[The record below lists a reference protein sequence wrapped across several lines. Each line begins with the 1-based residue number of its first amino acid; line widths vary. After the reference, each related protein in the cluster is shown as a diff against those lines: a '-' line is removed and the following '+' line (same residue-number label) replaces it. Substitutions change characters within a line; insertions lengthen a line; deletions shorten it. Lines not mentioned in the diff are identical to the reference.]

1 MFRRW
6 LKRIAIVAGIALGV
20 VVVAAVGG
28 GVWLNHELNESLPVL
43 DGEVRLAGLSAPVTV
58 ERDDLGVPTV
68 RGASRTDV
76 ARATGF
82 LHAQE
87 RFFQMDL
94 MRRRAAGE
102 LAELVGPAVLA
113 EDRRNRLH
121 RFRAVARANVASV
134 EEKTLA
140 LLEAYN
146 AGVNAGLAALDAP
159 PPEYL
164 ALRTEPQ
171 PWAIE
176 DTTLVVL
183 AMYLELQDHRGRR
196 ESNLG
201 LVADLLPRELFEF
214 LTTPG
219 TQWDAPIVGESFTT
233 PPVPPAEVFDLRAT
247 SQDETPAQTGEPPAI
262 AGSNGWAVAGA
273 HTDDGGAL
281 LANDIHLPLS
291 VPNIW
296 YRMSLV
302 WADPGGNDHR
312 VTGVTLAGAP
322 VIIVGSNGH
331 VAWGFTNSQIDFS
344 DLVLLE
350 SEPDDEDTYATPDGP
365 RRIEHIEERIR
376 VKGGDDERLD
386 VEETLWGPV
395 IDRDHRGRRR
405 VLRWIAHD
413 VESSNFGLLRMELA
427 RDVDEALEIAALT
440 RIPTQNCQIA
450 DRQGR
455 IAWTLMGPLPRR
467 TGFDGS
473 TPRSWAGGDVGWDG
487 YLTPEEYPR
496 VVDPPAGRVW
506 SANNRVV
513 GGDMLARIGDGG
525 FVLGARARQVRD
537 DLMALARANER
548 DMLNVQLDDRALFL
562 ERWRE
567 LLLETL
573 SPEAVAGDARRR
585 ELRRLVEET
594 WTGRASIDSVG
605 FRMVR
610 TFRLY
615 LAEQVIGSITSIC
628 KEADDRFSYWSLF
641 QLEGPLWRLVT
652 ERPLHLLDPRFE
664 SWDAQLL
671 SAVDAVLERFAEEDG
686 PLAQQ
691 TWGDRNTVLVRHPL
705 SLAVPQLSRWLD
717 VPPRPLPGAG
727 HMPRVQNVRFGASM
741 RMAVTPGR
749 EAEGLFHMP
758 GGQSGHPRSPYY
770 RAGHDAW
777 ADGKPMPFLPGPTVH
792 RLTLVGD

>member
-6 LKRIAIVAGIALGV
+6 LKRIAVVAGIVLGLG
-20 VVVAAVGG
+20 VAAVVVGG
-28 GVWLNHELNESLPVL
+28 LWLNHELNESLAVL
-43 DGEVRLAGLSAPVTV
+43 VGDVRLAGLSAPVTV

-68 RGASRTDV
+68 RGANRIDV

-82 LHAQE
+82 LHAQD

-94 MRRRAAGE
+94 LRRRAAGE

-121 RFRAVARANVASV
+121 RFRAVAQANVATV
-134 EEKTLA
+134 EGETRA
-140 LLEAYN
+140 LLEAYA
-146 AGVNAGLAALDAP
+146 AGVNAGLTALETP

-164 ALRTEPQ
+164 ALRTEPK

-183 AMYLELQDHRGRR
+183 AMYMELQDHRGRR

-201 LVADLLPRELFEF
+201 LIADLLPRDLFEF

-219 TQWDAPIVGESFTT
+219 TEWDAPIVGEPFAT
-233 PPVPPAEVFDLRAT
+233 PPIPPAEVFDLRAI
-247 SQDETPAQTGEPPAI
+247 SKDDAPAQAGQPPPY
-262 AGSNGWAVAGA
+262 AGSNGWAVAGV

-281 LANDIHLPLS
+281 LANDIHLPHSL
-291 VPNIW
+291 PNIW

-302 WADPGGNDHR
+302 WPGPEGKDHR
-312 VTGVTLAGAP
+312 VTGATLPGAP

-331 VAWGFTNSQIDFS
+331 VAWGFTNSQVDFS
-344 DLVLLE
+344 DLVVLE
-350 SEPDDEDTYATPDGP
+350 SDPEDDDTYATSDGP
-365 RRIEHIEERIR
+365 RKIEHVEERIR
-376 VKGGDDERLD
+376 VKGGDDELLD
-386 VEETLWGPV
+386 VEQTVWGPV

-413 VESSNFGLLRMELA
+413 VEGTNFGLLRMELA
-427 RDVDEALEIAALT
+427 RDVDEALEIAAHT

-450 DRQGR
+450 DRDGR

-467 TGFDGS
+467 IGFDGA

-487 YLTPEEYPR
+487 YLSPAEYPR
-496 VVDPPAGRVW
+496 VVDPPSGRVW
-506 SANNRVV
+506 SGNNRVV
-513 GGDMLARIGDGG
+513 SGDMLARIGDGG

-537 DLMALARANER
+537 DLMAIARASER
-548 DMLNVQLDDRALFL
+548 DMLDVQLDDRALFL

-573 SPEAVAGDARRR
+573 SSGAVAGDSRRG

-605 FRMVR
+605 FHMVR
-610 TFRLY
+610 AFRLY
-615 LAEQVIGSITSIC
+615 LTEQVIGSITSVC

-641 QLEGPLWRLVT
+641 QLEGPLWKLVT
-652 ERPLHLLDPRFE
+652 ERPAHLLDPRFE
-664 SWDAQLL
+664 SWDEQLL
-671 SAVDAVLERFAEEDG
+671 SAVDAVLDRFADEDG
-686 PLAQQ
+686 SLAQQ
-691 TWGDRNTVLVRHPL
+691 TWGNRNTVLVRHPL

-717 VPPRPLPGAG
+717 IPPRPLPGAG
-727 HMPRVQNVRFGASM
+727 NMPRVQSVRFGASM

-749 EAEGLFHMP
+749 EEDGLFHMP

-777 ADGKPMPFLPGPTVH
+777 ADGEPTPFLPGPAVH
-792 RLTLVGD
+792 RLTLLGG

>member
-1 MFRRW
+1 MIRRW
-6 LKRIAIVAGIALGV
+6 LKRFAIVAGIALGL

-28 GVWLNHELNESLPVL
+28 GVWLNHELDESLPTL

-68 RGASRTDV
+68 RGSSRTDV

-113 EDRRNRLH
+113 EDRRNRVH
-121 RFRAVARANVASV
+121 RFRAVARANVATV
-134 EEKTLA
+134 EDEIGGVLD
-140 LLEAYN
+140 AYA
-146 AGVNAGLAALDAP
+146 AGVNAGLTALGAP

-164 ALRTEPQ
+164 ALRTEPK

-176 DTTLVVL
+176 DTMLVVL

-214 LTTPG
+214 LATPG
-219 TQWDAPIVGESFTT
+219 TEWDAPLVGEPFAT
-233 PPVPPAEVFDLRAT
+233 PPVPPAEVFDLRT
-247 SQDETPAQTGEPPAI
+247 RRQEQTPAEAGEPPAY

-281 LANDIHLPLS
+281 LANDMHLPHSL
-291 VPNIW
+291 PNIW

-302 WADPGGNDHR
+302 WPGPEGKDHR
-312 VTGVTLAGAP
+312 VTGATLPGAP
-322 VIIVGSNGH
+322 VIIVGSNGY
-331 VAWGFTNSQIDFS
+331 VAWGFTNSQVDFS

-350 SEPDDEDTYATPDGP
+350 SDPEDEDTYRTPGGP

-376 VKGGDDERLD
+376 VKGGDDELLD
-386 VEETLWGPV
+386 VERTLWGPV
-395 IDRDHRGRRR
+395 IDRDHLGRRR
-405 VLRWIAHD
+405 ALRWIAHD
-413 VESSNFGLLRMELA
+413 VDSSNFGLLRMELA
-427 RDVDEALEIAALT
+427 RDLDEALDVAAHA

-450 DRQGR
+450 DRHGR

-467 TGFDGS
+467 IGFDGS
-473 TPRSWAGGDVGWDG
+473 TPRSWAVGDVGWDG
-487 YLTPEEYPR
+487 HLTPGEHPR
-496 VVDPPAGRVW
+496 VVDPPSGRVW
-506 SANNRVV
+506 SGNNRVA
-513 GGDMLARIGDGG
+513 GGDMLERIGDGG

-537 DLMALARANER
+537 DLMALARADEE
-548 DMLNVQLDDRALFL
+548 DMLDVQLDDRALFL
-562 ERWRE
+562 ERWRA

-573 SPEAVAGDARRR
+573 SPEAVAGDARRA

-594 WTGRASIDSVG
+594 WTGRASIDSVS

-610 TFRLY
+610 AFRLY
-615 LAEQVIGSITSIC
+615 LTEQAIGSITSIC

-641 QLEGPLWRLVT
+641 QLEGPLWKLVT
-652 ERPLHLLDPRFE
+652 ERPMHLLDPRFE

-671 SAVDAVLERFAEEDG
+671 SAVDALLERFGEEEG

-717 VPPRPLPGAG
+717 IPPRPLPGSG

-777 ADGKPMPFLPGPTVH
+777 AEGEPTPLLPGPAVH

>member
-1 MFRRW
+1 MLRRW
-6 LKRIAIVAGIALGV
+6 LKRIAVVAGITVGLI
-20 VVVAAVGG
+20 VVAVVAGG
-28 GVWLNHELNESLPVL
+28 LWLNHELNESLAVL

-58 ERDDLGVPTV
+58 ERDDLGVPTI
-68 RGASRTDV
+68 RGANRIDV

-82 LHAQE
+82 LHAQD

-94 MRRRAAGE
+94 LRRRAAGE

-121 RFRAVARANVASV
+121 RFRAVARANVATV
-134 EEKTLA
+134 EGETRA
-140 LLEAYN
+140 LLEAYA
-146 AGVNAGLAALDAP
+146 AGVNTGLTALEAP

-164 ALRTEPQ
+164 ALRTEPK

-183 AMYLELQDHRGRR
+183 AMYMELQDHRGRR

-201 LVADLLPRELFEF
+201 LMADLLPRELFEF
-214 LTTPG
+214 LSTPG
-219 TQWDAPIVGESFTT
+219 TEWDAPIVGEPFAT
-233 PPVPPAEVFDLRAT
+233 PPIPPAEVFDLRTISKDDAL
-247 SQDETPAQTGEPPAI
+247 AQAGQPPRY

-273 HTDDGGAL
+273 YTDDGGAL
-281 LANDIHLPLS
+281 LANDIHLPHSL
-291 VPNIW
+291 PNIW

-302 WADPGGNDHR
+302 WPDSEGRDHR
-312 VTGVTLAGAP
+312 VTGATLPGTPVT
-322 VIIVGSNGH
+322 IVGSNGH
-331 VAWGFTNSQIDFS
+331 VAWGFTNSQVDFS
-344 DLVLLE
+344 DLVVLE
-350 SEPDDEDTYATPDGP
+350 SDPEDEDTYATPGGP
-365 RRIEHIEERIR
+365 LKIEHIEERIR
-376 VKGGDDERLD
+376 VKGADDELLD
-386 VEETLWGPV
+386 VEQTIWGPV

-413 VESSNFGLLRMELA
+413 VESSNFGLLHMELA
-427 RDVDEALEIAALT
+427 RNVDEAVDVAAQT

-450 DRQGR
+450 DRDGR

-467 TGFDGS
+467 IGFDGA

-487 YLTPEEYPR
+487 YLSPAEYPR
-496 VVDPPAGRVW
+496 VVDPPSGRVW
-506 SANNRVV
+506 SGNNRVV

-537 DLMALARANER
+537 DLMALARPDER
-548 DMLNVQLDDRALFL
+548 DMLDVQLDDRALFL
-562 ERWRE
+562 ERWRA

-573 SPEAVAGDARRR
+573 TSEVVAGHSRRG

-594 WTGRASIDSVG
+594 WTGRASIDSAS

-615 LAEQVIGSITSIC
+615 LSEQVIGSITSIC
-628 KEADDRFSYWSLF
+628 KEADDRFSYWSLS
-641 QLEGPLWRLVT
+641 QLEGPLWKLVT
-652 ERPLHLLDPRFE
+652 ERPAHLLDPRFE
-664 SWDAQLL
+664 SWDEQLL
-671 SAVDAVLERFAEEDG
+671 SAVDAVLDRFAEEDG
-686 PLAQQ
+686 SLAQQ
-691 TWGDRNTVLVRHPL
+691 TWGNRNTVLVRHPL

-717 VPPRPLPGAG
+717 IPPRPLPGAG
-727 HMPRVQNVRFGASM
+727 NMPRVQSVRFGASM

-749 EAEGLFHMP
+749 EEDGLFHMP

-777 ADGKPMPFLPGPTVH
+777 ADGEPTPFLPGPAVR
-792 RLTLVGD
+792 RLTLLGD